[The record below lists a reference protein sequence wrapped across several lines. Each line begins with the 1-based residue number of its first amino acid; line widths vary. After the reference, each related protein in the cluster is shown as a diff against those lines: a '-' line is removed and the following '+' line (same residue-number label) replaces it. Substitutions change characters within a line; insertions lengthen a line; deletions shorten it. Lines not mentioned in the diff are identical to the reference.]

1 MESMKNVNT
10 TVVAVAVI
18 IYNFLIIAGAAYL
31 CAVYD
36 WSLWTM
42 LCALFFTISFKDK
55 DFKDKE

>member
-1 MESMKNVNT
+1 MEIVKNVNT

-36 WSLWTM
+36 WSFWTM
-42 LCALFFTISFKDK
+42 LCAFFFTISFKDK
-55 DFKDKE
+55 E

>member
-1 MESMKNVNT
+1 MEIVKNVNT

-42 LCALFFTISFKDK
+42 LCAFFFMISFKDK
-55 DFKDKE
+55 E